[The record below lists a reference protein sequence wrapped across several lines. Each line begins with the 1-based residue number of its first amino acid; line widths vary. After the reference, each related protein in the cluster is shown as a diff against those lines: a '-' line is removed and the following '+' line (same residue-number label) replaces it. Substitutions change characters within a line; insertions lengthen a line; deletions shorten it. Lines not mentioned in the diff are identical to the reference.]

1 LFFKATV
8 SLDLQLKNLFTKILN
23 FYENIEQIY
32 IRYQLCIL
40 MFLILYYIICF
51 LHYMFLEQW
60 NQTLKIFCLET
71 IISLKKHEFMMFYMR
86 DKRPLSFREARGKNV
101 FKDALPVSR
110 RRSTTA
116 FFSSLLYICL
126 LFSKWDKREKM
137 SWKAA
142 QAVYA
147 RCSVVNSS
155 SQPIFTEKNY

>member
-8 SLDLQLKNLFTKILN
+8 FLDLQLKNLFTKILN

-32 IRYQLCIL
+32 VRYQLCIL
-40 MFLILYYIICF
+40 MFL
-51 LHYMFLEQW
+51 EQW
-60 NQTLKIFCLET
+60 NQTSKIFCLD
-71 IISLKKHEFMMFYMR
+71 LKKHEFMTFYIR

-101 FKDALPVSR
+101 FKGALPAGR

-155 SQPIFTEKNY
+155 SQAIFTERMIKSEHYKQDILY